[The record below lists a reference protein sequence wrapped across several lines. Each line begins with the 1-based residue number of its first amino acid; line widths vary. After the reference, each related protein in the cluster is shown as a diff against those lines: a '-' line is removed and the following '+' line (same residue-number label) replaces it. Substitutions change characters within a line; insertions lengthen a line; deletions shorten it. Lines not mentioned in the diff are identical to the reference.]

1 MNLFFDM
8 VHEKF
13 VLLHMIFLFY
23 GAWYYLIN
31 LFLWRMNE
39 WHDIVWV
46 RSLFYQWSMIFFEKL
61 FITHDIFWEIF
72 WYGTWYFLRNLFCNA
87 WYFWEICFMVH
98 DVILWVRNLFMHDIF
113 WARNCVMV
121 VLWCTIIFE
130 ICFMAHDIFWEFV
143 LWHMIFFDK
152 FVLWRMIF
160 LRNLFLQ
167 CMIFFEKFVLLRM
180 IFFEKFVLQYVI
192 FWEICFAIR
201 DILRNLFCNAWYFWE
216 ICFMAHDVLWVR
228 NLFYCIWYCFT
239 IDIFINL
246 FYAWYIFFEWEIV
259 LWCMKFWMKFVMYD
273 ILSKNFLRYFRCIN
287 FWINSITY
295 YFLSENFLRY
305 FDV

>member
-1 MNLFFDM
+1 L
-8 VHEKF
+8 
-13 VLLHMIFLFY
+13 
-23 GAWYYLIN
+23 
-31 LFLWRMNE
+31 
-39 WHDIVWV
+39 
-46 RSLFYQWSMIFFEKL
+46 
-61 FITHDIFWEIF
+61 
-72 WYGTWYFLRNLFCNA
+72 
-87 WYFWEICFMVH
+87 
-98 DVILWVRNLFMHDIF
+98 
-113 WARNCVMV
+113 
-121 VLWCTIIFE
+121 
-130 ICFMAHDIFWEFV
+130 
-143 LWHMIFFDK
+143 K

-160 LRNLFLQ
+160 F
-167 CMIFFEKFVLLRM
+167 K
-180 IFFEKFVLQYVI
+180 KFVLQYVI

-305 FDV
+305 FRCINFWINSITYYFLSEDIWMKFMNFLSKNFLRYLWRMNFLGYLNGFYDWLFEQEFSKIFEWNLWRTTFWARIFKIFVAYEFSDIWMDLWRMTFWARIF

>member
-23 GAWYYLIN
+23 GTGTWYYLIN
-31 LFLWRMNE
+31 LFLWCMNE
-39 WHDIVWV
+39 RHDVVWV
-46 RSLFYQWSMIFFEKL
+46 RSLFYQWSMINFEKL

-130 ICFMAHDIFWEFV
+130 MCFMAHD
-143 LWHMIFFDK
+143 
-152 FVLWRMIF
+152 
-160 LRNLFLQ
+160 
-167 CMIFFEKFVLLRM
+167 
-180 IFFEKFVLQYVI
+180 I

-201 DILRNLFCNAWYFWE
+201 DILRNLFCNTWYFWE

-228 NLFYCIWYCFT
+228 NLFYCIWYCLRL
-239 IDIFINL
+239 IFL
-246 FYAWYIFFEWEIV
+246 
-259 LWCMKFWMKFVMYD
+259 
-273 ILSKNFLRYFRCIN
+273 
-287 FWINSITY
+287 
-295 YFLSENFLRY
+295 
-305 FDV
+305 